1 MNTGFFNKLFF
12 LSGSLLLFWVPVTS
26 QNTASDTAEVYRL
39 LALGDE
45 KNTANQPDSA
55 ESYYQKAGEL
65 ADNLK
70 FYNGFFEYTAKY
82 TLFLYRQSRYQD
94 ALDIS
99 KVQYDVATRNGN
111 VKKRGNALNNMA
123 VQYQAMGNRREAA
136 TSLLEALDIAVSLND
151 IVNEHK
157 CNTNLGSLFIDMK
170 DYKRGLL
177 YAGRSYELAVKMNDS
192 MVIGRSLVNLLVAET
207 YSGNLEKAMEYANIV
222 LLIGEKYKN
231 IDLILTAYCNLGDL
245 HLRMHHYEEGLAM
258 FKKAV
263 PLFKDSPP
271 EYEPYVLQGLA
282 SAYKHLGKFKEADFY
297 FDKAFPLAKELFP
310 QTELSQLLLSGA
322 DIKEAVGNYK
332 AASELRKEFQILK
345 DTLWSQNNQRTIH
358 ELEIQYQTAKKEA
371 SIAENEMKI
380 AVQQNQLNR
389 RMQWIIATSL
399 VTLLL
404 VTLLIFNYKV
414 NLQKQRATAANHKNK
429 LLEAQLSGEEE
440 ERSRTAR
447 ELHDGVASV
456 LSAAKLQLNISGEKN
471 SLHKDANGHHLQE
484 LIELALQEVRNISHN
499 LAAEVVLSDGL
510 SYAVSEFCNRVSNEK
525 LHIEYYK
532 IGNIPEIK
540 KNDQLLI
547 YRIIQEAVTNIA
559 KHAEASEA
567 IVQLQAEENKLIIT
581 IEDNGKGF
589 DMNHLPGSAGIG
601 LRSLASRVQLLNG
614 KYEIQSAADKGTS
627 IFMEFEFQPLHEQPI
642 NTLDVSY
649 S

>member
-1 MNTGFFNKLFF
+1 MNTGFLNKF
-12 LSGSLLLFWVPVTS
+12 LSFLGSLLLLGTAAIS
-26 QNTASDTAEVYRL
+26 QNITGDTAEVYRL
-39 LALGDE
+39 LALGDQ
-45 KNTANQPDSA
+45 KSAANQPDSA
-55 ESYYQKAGEL
+55 ESYYKKAGEL

-70 FYNGFFEYTAKY
+70 FYNGYFDYTSKY
-82 TLFLYRQSRYQD
+82 TLFLYRHSRYQD
-94 ALDIS
+94 ALEIS
-99 KVQYDVATRNGN
+99 KIQYDVATKKGD
-111 VKKRGNALNNMA
+111 KKRTGNALNNMA
-123 VQYQAMGNRREAA
+123 VQYQAMGQRQEAA
-136 TSLLEALDIAVSLND
+136 KSLLQALDIAISLND

-177 YAGRSYELAVKMNDS
+177 YAERSYELAVKMNDS
-192 MVIGRSLVNLLVAET
+192 ILIGRSLVNVLVAET
-207 YSGNLEKAMEYANIV
+207 YLGNLDKAMEYANIV
-222 LLIGEKYKN
+222 LQIGEKYN
-231 IDLILTAYCNLGDL
+231 DIDLILTAYCNLGDL
-245 HLRMHHYEEGLAM
+245 HLRMHNYEKGLAV
-258 FKKAV
+258 FKKAM
-263 PLFKDSPP
+263 PLIDNSPP
-271 EYEPYVLQGLA
+271 EYEPYVLQGMA
-282 SAYKHLGKFKEADFY
+282 SAYKHLGKFKEANFY

-310 QTELSQLLLSGA
+310 QTEFSQLLSSGA

-332 AASELRKEFQILK
+332 AASQLRKDFQKLK
-345 DTLWSQNNQRTIH
+345 DILWSQSNQRTIH

-371 SIAENEMKI
+371 SLAENEMKI
-380 AVQQNQLNR
+380 AIQQSELNR
-389 RMQWIIATSL
+389 RLQWIIAISL
-399 VTLLL
+399 LTVLL

-414 NLQKQRATAANHKNK
+414 NLQKQRAIAANHKNK

-456 LSAAKLQLNISGEKN
+456 LSAAKLQLNIAAEKN
-471 SLHKDANGHHLQE
+471 ALHNDANGNHLQE

-510 SYAVSEFCNRVSNEK
+510 SYAVSEFCNRVSNGK

-532 IGNIPEIK
+532 IGDIPEMK

-559 KHAEASEA
+559 KHADASEA
-567 IVQLQAEENKLIIT
+567 IVQLQADENKLMIT

-589 DMNHLPGSAGIG
+589 DINNLPGSSGIG

-627 IFMEFEFQPLHEQPI
+627 IFIEFEFQHLPEQAI
-642 NTLDVSY
+642 NALDVSY